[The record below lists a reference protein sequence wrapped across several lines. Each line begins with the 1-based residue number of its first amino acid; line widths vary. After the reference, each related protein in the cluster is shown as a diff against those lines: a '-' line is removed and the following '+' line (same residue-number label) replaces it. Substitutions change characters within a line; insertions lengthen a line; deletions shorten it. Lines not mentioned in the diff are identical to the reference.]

1 LSNDLF
7 VSFSFG
13 ESVTSRYI
21 EIELSDFQFFSDVS
35 KALNS
40 INDEVL
46 IHARNSRI
54 LITYPSRSDASD
66 ASRLLKTTFANHR
79 AVKAILLV
87 VSDFCILEVQWRSS
101 TSLNTALARQTLLGK

>member
-1 LSNDLF
+1 

-21 EIELSDFQFFSDVS
+21 EIELSDSQFVSEVS
-35 KALNS
+35 KTLNS
-40 INDEVL
+40 MNDDVL

-79 AVKAILLV
+79 AVKAIRLLV
-87 VSDFCILEVQWRSS
+87 VSDFCLLEVQWRSS